1 MEKLKGA
8 QRRFLRGLANRLKPH
23 VVIGKNGLSE
33 SVLAAIDEALDN
45 FELIKIRFLEFKDQ
59 KKELGLT
66 IETQCQC
73 EMVGLV
79 GHVGLF
85 YRQHPDPQKRSIH
98 LP

>member
-1 MEKLKGA
+1 MEKLKGS
-8 QRRFLRGLANRLKPH
+8 QRRFLRSLANTLKPH
-23 VVIGKNGLSE
+23 VFIGKNGLSE
-33 SVLAAIDEALDN
+33 PVLVTIDESLDN

-59 KKELGLT
+59 KKELSLT
-66 IETQCQC
+66 IENQCRC